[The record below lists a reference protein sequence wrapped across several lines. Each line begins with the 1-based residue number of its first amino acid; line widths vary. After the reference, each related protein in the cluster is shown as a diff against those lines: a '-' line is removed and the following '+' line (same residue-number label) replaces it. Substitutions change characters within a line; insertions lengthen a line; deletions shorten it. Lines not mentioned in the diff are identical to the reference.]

1 MSKLDDL
8 IEWSRTPTE
17 KPKRTTRIDVAEEWE
32 RRRAEKEQSSGENT
46 RSRVGLK
53 VGASMGLA
61 ALGIGIAAF
70 GMQAKPVDRSAEI
83 NDLNAQISSAQHTEQ
98 AVPDANVAKKAVSA
112 LQEKSQKVA
121 DLQNEYRGWQ
131 PSTAAAQAQQDAQKS
146 KALYEALAQL
156 VPSKAAGRWFSP
168 LVKDGS
174 GGANPMPA
182 DQYKWESVVTYDV
195 TDTSALPIAWL
206 CKGSDGTL
214 LAWTTATYDAG
225 SGTFSKLHTGVT
237 SAGARLLISDDTA
250 HANGVG

>member
-32 RRRAEKEQSSGENT
+32 RRRAEKEQGSKENT
-46 RSRVGLK
+46 RSRTGLK

-70 GMQAKPVDRSAEI
+70 GMQAKPVDRTAEI

-98 AVPDANVAKKAVSA
+98 AVPDANVAKKAISA

-168 LVKDGS
+168 LVKDG
-174 GGANPMPA
+174 
-182 DQYKWESVVTYDV
+182 WESVVTYDV

-225 SGTFSKLHTGVT
+225 SGTFSQLHTGVT

>member
-1 MSKLDDL
+1 MSKIDDL
-8 IEWSRTPTE
+8 VEWSRTPTQ
-17 KPKRTTRIDVAEEWE
+17 KPKRKSGADVAEEWE
-32 RRRAEKEQSSGENT
+32 RRRAEKEQNPKEGS

-53 VGASMGLA
+53 VGASLGLA
-61 ALGIGIAAF
+61 ALGIGIAAV

-83 NDLNAQISSAQHTEQ
+83 NELNAQISSAQHIQQ
-98 AVPDANVAKKAVSA
+98 AVPDANTAKKAVSA

-121 DLQNEYRGWQ
+121 DLQNEYRGWKT
-131 PSTAAAQAQQDAQKS
+131 STAAADEQKAKRLHES
-146 KALYEALAQL
+146 LAEL
-156 VPSKAAGRWFSP
+156 VPTKAAGRWFAP

-174 GGANPMPA
+174 GGANPLPA

-206 CKGSDGTL
+206 CKGNDGTL
-214 LAWTTATYDAG
+214 LAWTTAVYDAG
-225 SGTFSKLHTGVT
+225 SGTFSQLHTGVT